1 MESNKSTKNF
11 VPKKTKGKN
20 IYKAWLLLEG
30 RAGDDK
36 QLRDIVDLLNWEAIP
51 IKLNTSIFEVI
62 VHKFFGA
69 RFFIRKIIKKQL
81 PEPDAI
87 FIIGGRNA
95 TIAHAIKKN
104 SGNKIKLY
112 AMGRPFAPFSWF
124 DLIIT
129 TPQYCLPKNPK
140 TIELPLPISIP
151 DIETNKLE
159 KWEDLINKTNKPKIC
174 VLLGGNNSNYY
185 FSSTFTTYLCSCLMS
200 YAKQK
205 NAILLIT
212 NSPRTPKEMTSKLKK
227 ELGQSHIFYDVND
240 TNIPNPYWMFI
251 NISQEVLVTSDSISM
266 ISDACNIGKLVR
278 IIALPNTI
286 WDKLIQKLQMINS
299 PQSDKMVKSFLS
311 YLITKGI
318 WTPPRN
324 IRNLH
329 KRLIEEQKVLWFD
342 NKSPENLKKTVK
354 NKYNYN
360 NLITTITRNIE
371 KEINDN

>member
-1 MESNKSTKNF
+1 
-11 VPKKTKGKN
+11 
-20 IYKAWLLLEG
+20 
-30 RAGDDK
+30 
-36 QLRDIVDLLNWEAIP
+36 
-51 IKLNTSIFEVI
+51 
-62 VHKFFGA
+62 
-69 RFFIRKIIKKQL
+69 
-81 PEPDAI
+81 
-87 FIIGGRNA
+87 
-95 TIAHAIKKN
+95 
-104 SGNKIKLY
+104 
-112 AMGRPFAPFSWF
+112 
-124 DLIIT
+124 
-129 TPQYCLPKNPK
+129 
-140 TIELPLPISIP
+140 
-151 DIETNKLE
+151 
-159 KWEDLINKTNKPKIC
+159 
-174 VLLGGNNSNYY
+174 
-185 FSSTFTTYLCSCLMS
+185 MS

-227 ELGQSHIFYDVND
+227 ELGQGHIFYDVND

-266 ISDACNIGKLVR
+266 ISDACKIGKLVK

-299 PQSDKMVKSFLS
+299 PQSDKMIKSFLS

-329 KRLIEEQKVLWFD
+329 KRLIKEQKVLWFD